1 MAEMVLF
8 PLINRLIFLLTQ
20 EAKLLGG
27 IHEEVADIKNESIFL
42 INMSHG
48 HGSPVREETSPYFSP
63 SLVESIFPSPML
75 SHSDS
80 ESPLFFPDNKSPK
93 FSHSNSIGLLFPSA
107 RSETTD
113 SSQNDE
119 EIIQNPSVP
128 SFSHLFPPSGTTS
141 DSETASSICDYGP
154 TTLSISLLFPA
165 NKSETE
171 NENET
176 EAEPETSSLS
186 FIGSTPNLS
195 HYMTQFYLSHS
206 IMQFFPPA
214 RSPSQTDSSENYEI
228 IPIDSHG
235 YVCNGT
241 PPAPA
246 PIPKFSHSNSIELF
260 FPPAK
265 TWVHQVR
272 DVAFRIDVA
281 IDQYLLHMAQH
292 NPHRRGFTGFVHK
305 TTHYLKTLK
314 PRHKIAYEIQKIKA
328 SILKIKERTERY
340 HFKSIVHGL
349 SSRAPNVRWQDPR
362 KASLYLDDTDIV
374 EIELLKKQ
382 RRRKNREKAREKTR
396 EKSSNC

>member
-27 IHEEVADIKNESIFL
+27 IHEEVADIKNEPIFL

-265 TWVHQVR
+265 TLVKQVR
-272 DVAFRIDVA
+272 EVAFRIDV
-281 IDQYLLHMAQH
+281 
-292 NPHRRGFTGFVHK
+292 FF
-305 TTHYLKTLK
+305 
-314 PRHKIAYEIQKIKA
+314 
-328 SILKIKERTERY
+328 
-340 HFKSIVHGL
+340 F
-349 SSRAPNVRWQDPR
+349 W
-362 KASLYLDDTDIV
+362 
-374 EIELLKKQ
+374 
-382 RRRKNREKAREKTR
+382 
-396 EKSSNC
+396 